1 MASARAHTARCELR
15 LEIVLAHIAVV
26 VLDHVLPVYRTRAR
40 HDAIILLAHGWPVH
54 GDALAHHATHCE
66 TTFPRCFGARAT
78 RSHSISPHSTLS
90 VNVNNSWVT
99 LPSHWGLTD
108 AVNMMRSSVAALL
121 VSPFTI
127 RPSELITSL
136 FFVCGFVGFCGL
148 VQITVSA
155 CGPREHSHRFFTG
168 AIARTT
174 TPLQWN
180 RAW

>member
-90 VNVNNSWVT
+90 VNVNNSWAT
-99 LPSHWGLTD
+99 LPSHWGLSPCGEYEELSCCP
-108 AVNMMRSSVAALL
+108 AG
-121 VSPFTI
+121 SPFTI

-148 VQITVSA
+148 VQIGV
-155 CGPREHSHRFFTG
+155 
-168 AIARTT
+168 
-174 TPLQWN
+174 
-180 RAW
+180 